1 MPAGQIRNT
10 KDYLWLGLFRLLRPL
25 NRFLLHSFFHIHI
38 CGAENWPQ
46 SDKGLI
52 LAPKHCSRWDPLL
65 LALLSPRPL
74 RFVATTT
81 EFKGLQGWFMHRLGA
96 IPIDREQTKPSSI
109 YAMVKLLQA
118 GEPVVIFPE
127 GGIREHLGPLKPGLG
142 RMAVNMERKY
152 QLALQV
158 LPIVIRYRPKAIRGA
173 TAEILILPPLQVCQF
188 ISDPSQP
195 ADPQQDKRVARRLTQ
210 ALQQA
215 LASAWSPSQGSDP
228 ESPEPQSSYP
238 GFEESH
244 HCPYPQ

>member
-1 MPAGQIRNT
+1 MARIIPASQA
-10 KDYLWLGLFRLLRPL
+10 L
-25 NRFLLHSFFHIHI
+25 NRFLLYSFFHIHVY
-38 CGAENWPQ
+38 GEDNWPHT
-46 SDKGLI
+46 DKGLI

-81 EFKGLQGWFMHRLGA
+81 EFKGLQGWFMRRLGA

-109 YAMVKLLQA
+109 YAMVNLLQA

-127 GGIREHLGPLKPGLG
+127 GGIRDHLGPLKPGLG

-158 LPIVIRYRPKAIRGA
+158 LPIVIRYSPAAVRGA
-173 TAEILILPPLQVCQF
+173 TVEILILPPLQVSQF
-188 ISDPSQP
+188 MSDASLP
-195 ADPQQDKRVARRLTQ
+195 ADPQQDKQVSRQLTQ

-215 LASAWSPSQGSDP
+215 LASAWSPSQGSDLEP
-228 ESPEPQSSYP
+228 PEPRSSYS
-238 GFEESH
+238 GFEAGH
-244 HCPYPQ
+244 HYPYPQ